1 MKKIGDILNE
11 DATSP
16 YAGFWK
22 LSGIWKEAVTKDIA
36 EVTVPV
42 KLDAAGLLVIV
53 RDNIW
58 FTELNY
64 LKEEIKERLSQK
76 GLRIEDI
83 TFKYKQSYEKVKK
96 LKRRSYDI
104 TPEKKIFIDEITGKM
119 NNKELKICLEKA
131 MNAYFK
137 KYEIK
142 EFIGK

>member
-11 DATSP
+11 DATSL
-16 YAGFWK
+16 YGGFWK
-22 LSGIWKEAVTKDIA
+22 LSRIWKEAVTKNIA

-76 GLRIEDI
+76 GLQIGDI

-96 LKRRSYDI
+96 LKRRSYDV

-119 NNKELKICLEKA
+119 DNKELKISLEKA